1 MSSSASVVEVVEPKP
16 DMVTGQILPGVD
28 LEVLMEQFGQG
39 QRTPQYRKVVFSFI
53 GPARGNLKKAC
64 EMAGYKWPGLAAN
77 QLMKRFGGVW
87 EVLGEAL
94 ENQRVM
100 SVSEWDMRV
109 TWLARNPN
117 HKDHYKGLELW
128 GKVIGRVTD
137 KLSITI
143 DRPQLNVQ
151 LQDLVASL
159 LSAKSKQLN
168 PNNPIDITP
177 EPQQLAAGP
186 SEPTTASD

>member
-1 MSSSASVVEVVEPKP
+1 MSSGTNVVEVIEERADP
-16 DMVTGQILPGVD
+16 VTGQVLPGVD
-28 LEVLMEQFGQG
+28 LDGLLDEWGPKQGRPQFRQVVLA
-39 QRTPQYRKVVFSFI
+39 YI
-53 GPARGNLKKAC
+53 GPAKGKLRRAI
-64 EMAGYKWPGLAAN
+64 EMAGYRWPGVMAN
-77 QLMKRFGGVW
+77 QFGKRFP
-87 EVLGEAL
+87 EVFRVLDEAL

-137 KLSITI
+137 KLNVTV
-143 DRPQLNVQ
+143 DRPVLNIQ
-151 LQDLVASL
+151 LQDLVAALIQSK
-159 LSAKSKQLN
+159 AKQLN
-168 PNNPIDITP
+168 PSTTIDITP